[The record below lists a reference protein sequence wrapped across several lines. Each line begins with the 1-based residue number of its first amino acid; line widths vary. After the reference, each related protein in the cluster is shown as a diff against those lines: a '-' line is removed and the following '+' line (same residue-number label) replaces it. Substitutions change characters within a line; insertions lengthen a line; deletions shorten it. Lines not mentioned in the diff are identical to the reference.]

1 MARMAM
7 SIKLMTTLAQS
18 WIQPLR
24 LFRNLWLCA
33 HKNQKPVALDCQAAV
48 GYPLT
53 LHLSPWQSE
62 IPFSWVSLVNGE
74 RVASGEFLAP
84 LGIGWELLSTDAE
97 TLMSGMPEAVRSVIQ
112 AAPFLGV
119 ELAQV
124 CGQVKAAQDL
134 ASSSPLILI
143 LLVERGVHESW
154 SREAFVRLLAK
165 RQAIQCSAIGLT
177 KTKACAKLLRRC
189 ELSPMIRRD
198 LSSVIRTL
206 QRSEDMALLRHHSS
220 VSIVHLLFLAR
231 YDGIRWP
238 GLLELINDC
247 LASQPP
253 CHGAITWLQHM
264 LTDTSRMLTT
274 TSSAL
279 DRVRSTAD
287 LQSLHDRLV
296 QRFNADLKNDNR
308 HSIELERRHGDYPSP
323 PLLGTETITPITS
336 WQALLIEGQCMMHCV
351 GSYDRAVALRHLAI
365 YHMHYPQSVTIAIA
379 PQGKRWS
386 LSQARGVRNTM
397 ISAESQEAIQ
407 KWLETAS
414 PASSN

>member
-1 MARMAM
+1 MAM
-7 SIKLMTTLAQS
+7 SIKFMTTLAKS

-24 LFRNLWLCA
+24 LSRDFWLSA
-33 HKNQKPVALDCQAAV
+33 HNKQKPVSLDCQSAV

-62 IPFSWVSLVNGE
+62 IPFSWVSLANGE
-74 RVASGEFLAP
+74 RVASGEFLVP

-97 TLMSGMPEAVRSVIQ
+97 TLLSGMPEAVRSVIQ

-124 CGQVKAAQDL
+124 CGQVKAAQEL

-143 LLVERGVHESW
+143 LLVERGAHEAW
-154 SREAFVRLLAK
+154 SREAFTYLLEQ
-165 RQAIQCSAIGLT
+165 RQTIQCSAVGLT
-177 KTKACAKLLRRC
+177 ESKACAKLLRRC

-206 QRSEDMALLRHHSS
+206 QRREDMALLRHHSS
-220 VSIVHLLFLAR
+220 VSNVHLLFLAL
-231 YDGIRWP
+231 YDGKRWP

-253 CHGAITWLQHM
+253 CHGAITWLLHM
-264 LTDTSRMLTT
+264 LTDTSRMLPT

-296 QRFNADLKNDNR
+296 QRFNSDLKSDNR
-308 HSIELERRHGDYPSP
+308 HSNELQRLHGDYPTP

-336 WQALLIEGQCMMHCV
+336 WLALLIEGQRMMHCV
-351 GSYDRAVALRHLAI
+351 GSYDKAVAFRHLAI

-386 LSQARGVRNTM
+386 FSQAKGIRNTLV
-397 ISAESQEAIQ
+397 SAEAQEAIQ

-414 PASSN
+414 PAS